1 MNIIKPSK
9 AFTTISSSHYNH
21 AKKYDYDKRSQNF
34 LF

>member
-9 AFTTISSSHYNH
+9 AFTTISSSHYKQE
-21 AKKYDYDKRSQNF
+21 KKYDYDKRSQNF